1 MGTEIITTPERSQLM
16 ARVRQQGTSTENTT
30 QQIPHYMALE
40 MRARQAHDLAFLMK
54 KKYPVMGYGTDIVR
68 CVDLLSGC
76 GGLSLGAMEA
86 CRILGKKFLPV
97 AAVDFNS
104 VALEVYKSNFKN
116 AKIYQ
121 SDINDIIDG
130 EMGADPTT
138 NERKFLDQVM
148 PIKICMSGPPCK
160 GHSDLNNHTRRKDD
174 KNKLY
179 LKVARFIEIA
189 KPEYVIVENVPAVT
203 LSTGSEVLQSKEIL
217 RGLGYH
223 VDDEVVDLS
232 RLGVPQKRK
241 RHILIGSLH
250 KKIKINDVVNKN
262 KVDRVRTI
270 NWAIKDLADVDVNT
284 LYDRPSRHSKEN
296 MDRIRYLHE
305 NKLYDLPD
313 HLRPLCHQSGDHSYK
328 SMYGRMKPNEPAQ
341 TITSGFGS
349 PGQGRFIHPTRLSTI
364 TAHEAARLQY
374 FPDFFDFSTVKKK
387 TQLAEMIGNA
397 APWILSYI
405 FCIEF
410 LS

>member
-1 MGTEIITTPERSQLM
+1 MGTEIITTPEGSRLM
-16 ARVRQQGTSTENTT
+16 AHASDLNTKKA
-30 QQIPHYMALE
+30 Y
-40 MRARQAHDLAFLMK
+40 DLAFLRK
-54 KKYPVMGYGTDIVR
+54 KKYPVMDYGTDIVR
-68 CVDLLSGC
+68 CADLLSGC

-86 CRILGKKFLPV
+86 CRTLGKKFLP
-97 AAVDFNS
+97 AAVVDINP
-104 VALEVYKSNFKN
+104 VALEVYKHNFKN
-116 AKIYQ
+116 AEIYLSNINNIVDGKIGT
-121 SDINDIIDG
+121 N
-130 EMGADPTT
+130 PTT
-138 NERKFLDQVM
+138 NERRFLGQVM

-160 GHSDLNNHTRRKDD
+160 GHSDLNNHTRRRDD
-174 KNKLY
+174 RNKLY
-179 LKVARFIEIA
+179 LRVVRFIEIA

-262 KVDRVRTI
+262 KVDQVRTI
-270 NWAIKDLADVDVNT
+270 NWAIKDLVDVGVNN

-296 MDRIRYLHE
+296 MDRMRYLHE
-305 NKLYDLPD
+305 NNLYNLPD
-313 HLRPLCHQSGDHSYK
+313 HLRPLCHQNGHSYK
-328 SMYGRMKPNEPAQ
+328 SMYGRMRPNEPAQ

-349 PGQGRFIHPTRLSTI
+349 PGQGRFIHPTRLRTI

-387 TQLAEMIGNA
+387 TQLAKMIGNA